1 MNGRMTM
8 RPGRKARAGL
18 CAAAMLALPLALA
31 ACSARDSAV
40 AEDGRERLVG
50 LRADDLRLCAGVP
63 NLTASSP
70 GGEFWTYDR
79 TPPAAGVSA
88 PVPVIGGSL
97 SVAAGSTCRV
107 TFQLVDGKVTRIG
120 YSAESAL
127 PLSQNAACAP
137 VVQGCL
143 RLVTDG
149 AVRRE

>member
-1 MNGRMTM
+1 M
-8 RPGRKARAGL
+8 RATPRRFLLLLPILLLPG
-18 CAAAMLALPLALA
+18 
-31 ACSARDSAV
+31 CSARDSAV

-63 NLTASSP
+63 NLTANSA

-79 TPPAAGVSA
+79 SPPASGVSA

-97 SVAAGSTCRV
+97 SVSAGSTCRV

-120 YSAESAL
+120 YSAASDL
-127 PLSQNAACAP
+127 PMSQNSACAP

-143 RLVTDG
+143 RLVEQG
-149 AVRRE
+149 AVRPE

>member
-1 MNGRMTM
+1 MKR
-8 RPGRKARAGL
+8 L
-18 CAAAMLALPLALA
+18 AALLLLPFALA
-31 ACSARDSAV
+31 ACSARDSAM

-63 NLTASSP
+63 NLTATSP

-79 TPPAAGVSA
+79 TPPASGLSA

-107 TFQLVDGKVTRIG
+107 TFHLVEGRVTRVG

-127 PLSQNAACAP
+127 PMSQNAACAP

-143 RLVTDG
+143 RLVDQG

>member
-1 MNGRMTM
+1 M
-8 RPGRKARAGL
+8 R
-18 CAAAMLALPLALA
+18 AAPLLVLLGALG
-31 ACSARDSAV
+31 CSARDSQR
-40 AEDGRERLVG
+40 AEDGREQLVG

-63 NLTASSP
+63 NLTAQSA

-79 TPPAAGVSA
+79 TPPASGVSA

-97 SVAAGSTCRV
+97 SVSAGSTCRV
-107 TFQLVDGKVTRIG
+107 TFQLVEGRVTRVG
-120 YSAESAL
+120 YAAASDL

-143 RLVTDG
+143 RLVQDG

>member
-1 MNGRMTM
+1 M
-8 RPGRKARAGL
+8 RSL
-18 CAAAMLALPLALA
+18 LVLPLALA
-31 ACSARDSAV
+31 VASCSARDSAV

-79 TPPAAGVSA
+79 TPPASGVSA

-107 TFQLVDGKVTRIG
+107 TFQLVDGRVTRIG

-143 RLVTDG
+143 GMVDRQQ
-149 AVRRE
+149 VRRE

>member
-1 MNGRMTM
+1 MT
-8 RPGRKARAGL
+8 RLLPL
-18 CAAAMLALPLALA
+18 LLLPLALA
-31 ACSARDSAV
+31 GCSARDSAV

-63 NLTASSP
+63 NLTASSD

-97 SVAAGSTCRV
+97 SVSAGSSCRV

-120 YSAESAL
+120 YSASSDL
-127 PLSQNAACAP
+127 PMSQNSACAP

-143 RLVTDG
+143 RLVDEQRVT
-149 AVRRE
+149 RE

>member
-1 MNGRMTM
+1 MSVTL
-8 RPGRKARAGL
+8 RPI
-18 CAAAMLALPLALA
+18 LPLVLLLPLLS
-31 ACSARDSAV
+31 CSARDSAV

-63 NLTASSP
+63 NLSASSP

-79 TPPAAGVSA
+79 TPPASGVSA

-97 SVAAGSTCRV
+97 SLAAGSTCRV
-107 TFQLVDGKVTRIG
+107 TFQLVEGKVTRIG

-143 RLVTDG
+143 RLVEQG
-149 AVRRE
+149 AVRPD

>member
-1 MNGRMTM
+1 M
-8 RPGRKARAGL
+8 RL
-18 CAAAMLALPLALA
+18 LLLLPFLLALA
-31 ACSARDSAV
+31 SCSARDSAV

-79 TPPAAGVSA
+79 TPPASGVSA

-107 TFQLVDGKVTRIG
+107 TFQLVDGRVTRIG

-143 RLVTDG
+143 GMVDRQQ
-149 AVRRE
+149 VRRE

>member
-1 MNGRMTM
+1 MTP
-8 RPGRKARAGL
+8 RRFLLLLPILLLPG
-18 CAAAMLALPLALA
+18 
-31 ACSARDSAV
+31 CSARDSAV

-63 NLTASSP
+63 NLTANSA

-79 TPPAAGVSA
+79 TPPASGVSA

-107 TFQLVDGKVTRIG
+107 TFQLVDGKVTRVG
-120 YSAESAL
+120 YAAASDL

-143 RLVTDG
+143 GMVDRQQ
-149 AVRRE
+149 VRRE

>member
-1 MNGRMTM
+1 V
-8 RPGRKARAGL
+8 KAAWL
-18 CAAAMLALPLALA
+18 LVLLPLL
-31 ACSARDSAV
+31 ACSARDSQV

-63 NLTASSP
+63 NLTATSA
-70 GGEFWTYDR
+70 GGDFWTYDR
-79 TPPAAGVSA
+79 APPAAGVSA

-97 SVAAGSTCRV
+97 SVSAGSTCRV
-107 TFQLVDGKVTRIG
+107 TFQLVEGKVTRIG
-120 YSAESAL
+120 YSAASDL
-127 PLSQNAACAP
+127 PLSQNSACAP

>member
-1 MNGRMTM
+1 MN
-8 RPGRKARAGL
+8 RAAL
-18 CAAAMLALPLALA
+18 LALLALLG
-31 ACSARDSAV
+31 CSARDSQR
-40 AEDGRERLVG
+40 AEDGREQLVG

-70 GGEFWTYDR
+70 GGDFWTYDR
-79 TPPAAGVSA
+79 SPPASGVSA

-97 SVAAGSTCRV
+97 SVSAGSTCRV
-107 TFQLVDGKVTRIG
+107 TFQLVDQRVTRVG
-120 YSAESAL
+120 YAAASDL

-143 RLVTDG
+143 RLVQEG

>member
-1 MNGRMTM
+1 M
-8 RPGRKARAGL
+8 RVL
-18 CAAAMLALPLALA
+18 LVLPLALA
-31 ACSARDSAV
+31 VGSCSARDSAV

-70 GGEFWTYDR
+70 GGDFWTYDR
-79 TPPAAGVSA
+79 TPPASGVSA

-107 TFQLVDGKVTRIG
+107 TFQLVDGRVTRIG

-143 RLVTDG
+143 GMVDRG
-149 AVRRE
+149 SVRRE

>member
-1 MNGRMTM
+1 M
-8 RPGRKARAGL
+8 RSLLVVA
-18 CAAAMLALPLALA
+18 LALA
-31 ACSARDSAV
+31 VASCSARDSAV

-79 TPPAAGVSA
+79 TPPASGVSA

-107 TFQLVDGKVTRIG
+107 TFQLVDGRVTRIG

-143 RLVTDG
+143 GMVDRQQ
-149 AVRRE
+149 VRRE